1 MKEGK
6 IIIPFNELE
15 EYRKNQELEENSL
28 SRFINKG
35 KGEGN
40 FKGSSREVSEQQS
53 FKELIYTIYQ
63 PKNMVI
69 FKGVLSNDALI
80 QQVFLSS
87 EYLNTALGSNDDA
100 LEVKILEAN
109 KPEDYGLYYLE
120 RGSTPEIIGTNL
132 ILTKDS
138 LFTLLCLV
146 DCKRRKRALSF
157 LMHQVEEKE
166 IGIKELQDISEENM
180 AFKDPRW
187 LGGFFIEKSKGKLEY
202 SIEKGLKELE
212 QVQFLKVKKEVVEIT
227 EAAEMLLSILERK
240 QVILSYENYYLESK
254 DKISGEQLL
263 FIKSDNALFLIQDIE
278 GGYSFTSIHMG
289 IAKEVL
295 ETIFQVVEIIE
306 EPNAPIEN
314 HKDKDIPLE
323 NEKSK
328 QLEKTKG
335 NVCPACGVKVHGNS
349 KFCKNCGTEMKKQPG
364 KEQKAK
370 FCNQCGNEVSDL
382 GKFCKKCGATIT
394 KSEE

>member
-1 MKEGK
+1 MREDK
-6 IIIPFNELE
+6 ILIHFNELE
-15 EYRKNQELEENSL
+15 EYRKNQKLEENSL
-28 SRFINKG
+28 SRFINKR

-40 FKGSSREVSEQQS
+40 FKGDSKELSDQES

-69 FKGVLSNDALI
+69 FKGVLSNDALVN
-80 QQVFLSS
+80 QVFLSS
-87 EYLNTALGSNDDA
+87 EYLNTVLGSNDNA
-100 LEVKILEAN
+100 LELKVLQAN

-120 RGSTPEIIGTNL
+120 SGSTPEIIGTNL

-157 LMHQVEEKE
+157 LMHQVEKKE
-166 IGIKELQDISEENM
+166 IEIKELQDISEENI

-187 LGGFFIEKSKGKLEY
+187 FGGFFIGKSKETLEC
-202 SIEKGLKELE
+202 SIEIGLKELE
-212 QVQFLKVKKEVVEIT
+212 QVQFLKVKQEVVEIT
-227 EAAEMLLSILERK
+227 EEAEILLSILERK

-263 FIKSDNALFLIQDIE
+263 FIKSDNALFLIQELE
-278 GGYSFTSIHMG
+278 GSYSFTSIDID

-295 ETIFQVVEIIE
+295 ETIFQVVDIIE

-314 HKDKDIPLE
+314 Y
-323 NEKSK
+323 N
-328 QLEKTKG
+328 
-335 NVCPACGVKVHGNS
+335 
-349 KFCKNCGTEMKKQPG
+349 KKQPE
-364 KEQKAK
+364 KELKAK
-370 FCNQCGNEVSDL
+370 FCDQCGNEVSGK
-382 GKFCKKCGATIT
+382 GKFCKHCGAPVI
-394 KSEE
+394 KS